1 MDEQTKRLFL
11 ASGLCLAVL
20 LIWTRFFMPPPPPVD
35 ESGNQTTT
43 ASSRTSPLAD
53 GRQDATTQDARDG
66 SDNGPASLIGPNT
79 YAEGSD
85 DASPVTVLLG
95 SDVPSEDNPFLMQV
109 DVTSLQAAVRKI
121 TLTQH
126 RARVAK
132 KDEKTPPAY
141 ELLRPVV
148 DVKDNVTH
156 HSFAVQ
162 SLNLLDA
169 KKDVDLRDLNWRMG
183 DVRRDAGDDG
193 NAHQVALSATV
204 YDDGLPIIE
213 LTRTYTLPPQSRQL
227 LVDWQVKSLSPK
239 ALKLAIVEDGPMGF
253 EQADSRFDKPRVM
266 TALVDAD
273 GDIDLSKAYIRSEL
287 YKAEDHRARFIE
299 GDEHILWSAVGNKYF
314 TCIVYPVP
322 SKPETGYAD
331 YLGRVVAKSQLP
343 EEDVDGDA
351 TFEQWIV
358 PPGGLAARQTFNAG
372 FEIYCGAKRD
382 KVFES
387 MPAAVARNYTLVKSP
402 DGSACTFDA
411 LAALMRWLLAKVHG
425 FLGNYGIAIIVLVII
440 VRTILHPVTK
450 KSQLNMLK
458 MQKNSK
464 RLQPKIKA
472 LQKQYKNDKQKLQ
485 EETMKLYREEGI
497 NPASTVLGCLPML
510 LQTPVWIAL
519 YTTLNTD
526 VSIRHQ
532 PFFGYIRDLSSPDV
546 LVDFAG
552 SFTIPVIGAVMGPIS
567 ALHLLPILMS
577 IVMIMQM
584 KLSQKMAAANKE
596 KEEADKLASK
606 TDDATAEPEEENPMA
621 EAMEK
626 NQKMMIYIM
635 PIFGL
640 MFYNMPSG
648 LCLYILSN
656 SLLGMGELQYIR
668 KQLREMEE
676 RGELMPKKKQRDP
689 NKPKGKLAMFLE
701 EAQKR
706 AEEARKA
713 QGGGGGISAKHMPS
727 KGKRKKKPRF

>member
-20 LIWTRFFMPPPPPVD
+20 LIWTRFFMPPPPPPENGD
-35 ESGNQTTT
+35 PTTKAASRQT
-43 ASSRTSPLAD
+43 PLAD
-53 GRQDATTQDARDG
+53 GRAQTTTQGARDS
-66 SDNGPASLIGPNT
+66 SDNGPATLIGPNT
-79 YAEGSD
+79 YAEGSMQ
-85 DASPVTVLLG
+85 AAPETVLLG
-95 SDVPSEDNPFLMQV
+95 SDVPSDDNPFLMQV

-132 KDEKTPPAY
+132 KDEKSAPAY
-141 ELLRPVV
+141 ELLRPVIDPV
-148 DVKDNVTH
+148 AEITH

-162 SLNLLDA
+162 ALNLLDA
-169 KKDVDLRDLNWRMG
+169 QKEVDLRELNWRIG
-183 DVRRDAGDDG
+183 EVRLDAGADG

-204 YDDGLPIIE
+204 FDDGLPIIE
-213 LTRTYTLPPQSRQL
+213 LTRTYTLPPNSRQL
-227 LVDWQVKSLSPK
+227 LVDWQAKSLSPK
-239 ALKLAIVEDGPMGF
+239 ALKFAIVEDGPMGF

-266 TALVDAD
+266 TALVDEE
-273 GDIDLSKAYIRSEL
+273 GDIDLSTAYMRSEVF
-287 YKAEDHRARFIE
+287 KAEDHRTRFIE

-322 SKPETGYAD
+322 EKAE
-331 YLGRVVAKSQLP
+331 LGHAKFLDRVVAKSQLP
-343 EEDVDGDA
+343 IAETEGDL

-358 PPGGLAARQTFNAG
+358 PPGGLAARQTFEAG

-382 KVFES
+382 KVFEAL
-387 MPAAVARNYTLVKSP
+387 PAAMARNYALVKAP

-497 NPASTVLGCLPML
+497 NPASTVMGCLPML

-552 SFTIPVIGAVMGPIS
+552 SFTIPLIGSIMGPIS

-596 KEEADKLASK
+596 KEEAEKKAVPVEEN
-606 TDDATAEPEEENPMA
+606 AEPEEENPMA

-635 PIFGL
+635 PVFGL

-689 NKPKGKLAMFLE
+689 NKPKGKLATFLE

-713 QGGGGGISAKHMPS
+713 QGGGGGISAKHMPG
-727 KGKRKKKPRF
+727 KQKRKKKPRF